1 NEDGTMSQKLSYDA
15 WGLRRNIDGSED
27 VSNSINAPVSRGY
40 TIGKSRLLHKNLLM
54 LCYEKI
60 LLMSTL
66 TYRGD
71 YPATSPAVRN
81 GVLRAFLVQEGLM
94 LPVTSEAN
102 LVNSALR
109 TFNIHARLQQALA
122 PYSEFVGFSLLSE
135 GGAVQ
140 L

>member
-1 NEDGTMSQKLSYDA
+1 
-15 WGLRRNIDGSED
+15 

-109 TFNIHARLQQALA
+109 TFNIHAPASAGAGAIFRIRW
-122 PYSEFVGFSLLSE
+122 LLPVE
-135 GGAVQ
+135 RRRCRPAVVPG
-140 L
+140 